1 MQVISSEWEDYYY
14 CEGKEQCF
22 LNESYS
28 RRSVWLS
35 YFFQKFK
42 MTLFWS
48 CEPTQHENSN
58 VYEENTNLWKIPICE
73 AELQSHCTLLFP
85 KSPLLSSLTYSFALI
100 QSWKQ
105 RRSWLWEGSLQNAKV
120 SYLQMDINMANKG
133 YQIIFGATE
142 KLPEINLLRCLFDL
156 FCRSEYAHI

>member
-1 MQVISSEWEDYYY
+1 MKVILAGLSDYHI
-14 CEGKEQCF
+14 
-22 LNESYS
+22 S
-28 RRSVWLS
+28 
-35 YFFQKFK
+35 FK
-42 MTLFWS
+42 SLKWS
-48 CEPTQHENSN
+48 CFDLVNPPNMRIAMF
-58 VYEENTNLWKIPICE
+58 LRKIPICE

-105 RRSWLWEGSLQNAKV
+105 RRSRLWEGSMQNAKV
-120 SYLQMDINMANKG
+120 SYLQMDINMAKKG

-142 KLPEINLLRCLFDL
+142 KMKLPEINLLQCLFYL

>member
-1 MQVISSEWEDYYY
+1 MNVILAGLSHYHIFSS
-14 CEGKEQCF
+14 
-22 LNESYS
+22 
-28 RRSVWLS
+28 
-35 YFFQKFK
+35 KFK
-42 MTLFWS
+42 ITLFLS

-105 RRSWLWEGSLQNAKV
+105 RRSLLWEGSWQNAKV

-133 YQIIFGATE
+133 KSLGKQRISNNF
-142 KLPEINLLRCLFDL
+142 RCNWED
-156 FCRSEYAHI
+156 ETAWN